1 MGASLTFL
9 DKPITDI
16 EYATGHSDA
25 LKTKFVAAEMQGWRL
40 NMVSNYYII
49 LNLCLRLANYR
60 KMHIFQISISPNSR
74 RSSPYSMVMEVVKW
88 PNIVRKII
96 RKFYKTS

>member
-40 NMVSNYYII
+40 NMVSNHFIN
-49 LNLCLRLANYR
+49 LNLCLRLANIGRCTSFRYR
-60 KMHIFQISISPNSR
+60 LRQTASALRCIRWSW
-74 RSSPYSMVMEVVKW
+74 RS
-88 PNIVRKII
+88 
-96 RKFYKTS
+96 

>member
-40 NMVSNYYII
+40 NMVSIYDII
-49 LNLCLRLANYR
+49 LICVFVLWTIGRCTSFRSQFRQTAGALRR
-60 KMHIFQISISPNSR
+60 IRWPW
-74 RSSPYSMVMEVVKW
+74 RS
-88 PNIVRKII
+88 
-96 RKFYKTS
+96 